1 MFIALLAILAT
12 KLVNQELSLQVNLLS
27 SSYMYRGEINVEE
40 TELVSLLATAKGL
53 QIKGLADSN
62 DDTGNSPKRS
72 KYGRKNEDSET
83 SKSGKRSKE
92 SYEDLG
98 QQKRIK
104 EEDAPILPEDHVNM
118 ELHEGHL
125 GPIDAAGYPVTGHHN
140 VDDQYRLPEG
150 AYVHEPQPE
159 TQNVSPFNVEIY
171 HLKLIKDLN
180 ST

>member
-1 MFIALLAILAT
+1 MMPVEWL
-12 KLVNQELSLQVNLLS
+12 KHCCLS
-27 SSYMYRGEINVEE
+27 SNCVTFYSYMYRGEINVEE

-62 DDTGNSPKRS
+62 DDTTSTSPKRS

-83 SKSGKRSKE
+83 SKSGKRQKDN
-92 SYEDLG
+92 YEDLSG

-125 GPIDAAGYPVTGHHN
+125 GPLDTTGYPVAGHHN
-140 VDDQYRLPEG
+140 VEDQYRLPEG

-159 TQNVSPFNVEIY
+159 GQSVSTFVYEA
-171 HLKLIKDLN
+171 KCF
-180 ST
+180 